1 VNAPFPLDRVDD
13 LLGDGVERLVAA
25 HHRRRLARHGHRP
38 AEAPP
43 GGWAEGGSFPPRPG
57 NRVELLVD
65 GAELLPRMVE
75 DVAAARSHVHVAGWF
90 FTPSFRMGGDGPTL
104 RGLLAEA
111 ATRCDVRV
119 LAWAGAPLPLFHPDR
134 AEVREMRGELT
145 RGTRIEMELDARE
158 RPMHCHHEK
167 LVVVDDR
174 VAYVGGL
181 DLTSFAGNRLDSSEH
196 APRIG
201 IGWHD
206 ACLRVEGPAAADVAA
221 HFRLRWQEPLPE
233 PTPSPELVDGIEVQ
247 LVRTVPEHVYDGLPD
262 GEFTILESYVRGLR
276 SAGRLVYLESQFL
289 WGPEV
294 VRVLADKLRDPPCDD
309 FRVVVLLP
317 ARPNNGEE
325 DTRGQI
331 GVLIDA
337 DREGPPGDRF
347 LACTLFQ
354 PVEHGRPVYVHAK
367 VGIVDDAWLTVGSA
381 NLNGHSFFNDSEVN
395 AVVRD
400 PAFVRA
406 ARLRLW
412 SEHLNGDADADPTR
426 IVDERWRSFAGS
438 KLRELPGVSRRS
450 QALWGPINGLIVDG

>member
-1 VNAPFPLDRVDD
+1 MGAPFPLDRVDD
-13 LLGDGVERLVAA
+13 VLGDAVERLVAA

-38 AEAPP
+38 AAAPP
-43 GGWAEGGSFPPRPG
+43 GGWAEGGSFPPRAG

-75 DVAAARSHVHVAGWF
+75 DVGRAWSHVHVAGWF
-90 FTPSFRMGGDGPTL
+90 FTPSFRMGGEGPTL
-104 RGLLAEA
+104 RGLLADA

-134 AEVREMRGELT
+134 GEVRGMRDELT
-145 RGTRIEMELDARE
+145 RGTRVEMHLDAKE

-181 DLTSFAGNRLDSSEH
+181 DLTTFAGNRFDSSAHE
-196 APRIG
+196 PRVG

-221 HFRLRWQEPLPE
+221 HFRLRWPRPLPE
-233 PTPSPELVDGIEVQ
+233 PAAAPGQADGIELQ
-247 LVRTVPEHVYDGLPD
+247 LVRTVPEHVYDGLRE
-262 GEFTILESYVRGLR
+262 GEFTILESYLR
-276 SAGRLVYLESQFL
+276 ALRAAERFVYLESQFL
-289 WGPEV
+289 WAPEV
-294 VRVLADKLRDPPCDD
+294 VRVLADKLREPPSDE

-317 ARPNNGEE
+317 AKPNNGED

-337 DREGPPGDRF
+337 DREGPAGDRF
-347 LACTLFQ
+347 LAGTLFQ
-354 PVEHGRPVYVHAK
+354 PGPTGQPVYVHAK
-367 VGIVDDAWLTVGSA
+367 VGIVDDTWLTVGSA
-381 NLNGHSFFNDSEVN
+381 NLNSHSFFNDSEVN
-395 AVVRD
+395 VVVRD

-412 SEHLNGDADADPTR
+412 SEHLDGAAEGEVAAV
-426 IVDERWRSFAGS
+426 VDERWHELAGA
-438 KLRELPGVSRRS
+438 KLRRLPGVSRRS